1 MSSAGSDELGGGAAF
16 TPKRARSDKPE
27 SPPRF
32 TAESLPRPASDVFS
46 SEDTKVSVSKTPPSL
61 LPVRRGP
68 SEEKKP
74 PLFLDD
80 YELGVKLKEAAVGQ
94 AYICYAKIKFQGGK
108 TRTFREK
115 KFVVKLYTLEDVSRH
130 TRGSFWTWE
139 KLLRI
144 KRGQSEIMMA
154 NVHKHIVRH
163 LGSYEDEERHEL

>member
-32 TAESLPRPASDVFS
+32 AAESLPRPASDVFS
-46 SEDTKVSVSKTPPSL
+46 SEDSVVSVSKTPRTVGI
-61 LPVRRGP
+61 LPVRKK
-68 SEEKKP
+68 EKRP

-80 YELGVKLKEAAVGQ
+80 YELGEKLKEGAEGQ
-94 AYICYAKIKFQGGK
+94 AYICYKKIKFQGGK
-108 TRTFREK
+108 TCTFREK
-115 KFVVKLYTLEDVSRH
+115 KFVVKKMTLQDVTRH

>member
-46 SEDTKVSVSKTPPSL
+46 SEDTVVSVSKTPRIL
-61 LPVRRGP
+61 LSSKRAK
-68 SEEKKP
+68 EKKP

-80 YELGVKLKEAAVGQ
+80 YELGEKLKEGAEGQ
-94 AYICYAKIKFQGGK
+94 AYICYKKIKFQGGK
-108 TRTFREK
+108 TCTFREK
-115 KFVVKLYTLEDVSRH
+115 KFVVKKMTLQDVTRH